1 MNKLS
6 LTLIALCFSTSLL
19 AQDYQRL
26 PLWPDG
32 APKENKAPK
41 AEEEKTDE
49 NGCINRF
56 NNISKAEIFVSF
68 PKKTNNTGAAVVIC
82 PGGGYG
88 TQAAG
93 HEGFQLA
100 SFLNQHGV
108 TAIVLKY
115 RLPYGDADIPL
126 MDGQEAIRYV
136 RSKAK
141 EWQLDENK
149 IGIAGASA
157 GGHLAAFVSTQF
169 QSPII
174 ADSKLSSYS
183 CRPDFSLLIY
193 PVISFDEEITHVGSR
208 RNLIGNTNDWKRAKH
223 YSNELQVS
231 KQTPPTFL
239 ILADDDHAVVPQNS
253 IRYYLALK
261 ENNIPAEM
269 HIYAQGGHGFGMRQ
283 KQLPTDNWANQF
295 LQWLQLVVLTD

>member
-1 MNKLS
+1 MKRLTLFI
-6 LTLIALCFSTSLL
+6 LTLIMSTSLM
-19 AQDYQRL
+19 AQDYLRL
-26 PLWPDG
+26 PLWADG
-32 APKENKAPK
+32 APKENKATK

-49 NGCINRF
+49 KGNITRF
-56 NNISKAEIFVSF
+56 NNISKAELFVSF
-68 PKKTNNTGAAVVIC
+68 PEKKNNTGAAIVIC

-88 TQAAG
+88 TQAAA

-100 SFLNQHGV
+100 EFLNAHGV

-136 RSKAK
+136 RSMAK
-141 EWQLDENK
+141 EWKLDENK
-149 IGIAGASA
+149 IGIAGSSA

-169 QSPII
+169 NNPVIT
-174 ADSKLSSYS
+174 DSKLSDYS
-183 CRPDFSLLIY
+183 CRPDFSLLLY

-208 RNLIGNTNDWKRAKH
+208 RNLIGNTNDWKVVQK
-223 YSNELQVS
+223 YCNELHVS
-231 KQTPPTFL
+231 TETPPTFL
-239 ILADDDHAVVPQNS
+239 VLADNDRGVVPQNS

-261 ENNIPAEM
+261 ENNVPAEM

-283 KQLPTDNWANQF
+283 NNIPTDKWKDVFAD
-295 LQWLQLVVLTD
+295 WLKGILK